1 MCGKTDNLA
10 RQLGRL
16 IRENNPHEDID
27 KTTTWCY
34 DISGNILSRTEYAYT
49 TGDLTGIAPTATF
62 AYTYGSN
69 WKDQL
74 VSFNG
79 QSIACDQSGNP
90 TTYRGASL
98 SWTRGRLLASYNSIT
113 MQYNANGIR
122 TKKVV
127 PGTNYSTTT
136 EFLYSGNNLL
146 QEKVT
151 RAGISQSSTTY
162 RTYLYNS
169 QGVMGFVQDGAEYIY
184 HKNIFGDI
192 VAIYQGATKVAEY
205 IYDAWGNHKVL
216 DGNSVEV
223 TDPAHIAHQ
232 NPFRYRGYFWDSD
245 LQLYY
250 IQGRYYDPQIGRFIN
265 VDSLEHLDPVSIG
278 GINLC
283 TYARNNPVGIT
294 YVTSK
299 ESNSDRESNFIVN
312 SIVGHIS
319 SANSNKIDA
328 FFTTENTSEL
338 ILGVTDASLTIR
350 GLYTSIANLTNHIS
364 YFTKNLSPF
373 SLDMRLNGTPMNKAV
388 LAFNNFSWGLD
399 KASVFG
405 VVFSVGLDILDSLHR
420 GVSAE
425 GVVLGAALTAAK
437 GILLIYVNKSIIYLA
452 TTIGG
457 MFGVVGAV
465 VGYVIGALICIAVDT
480 YVSRQLDNEID
491 RIAK

>member
-192 VAIYQGATKVAEY
+192 VAIYQGATKVVEY
-205 IYDAWGNHKVL
+205 AYDAFGNCTIVSDT
-216 DGNSVEV
+216 DGIGAN
-223 TDPAHIAHQ
+223 
-232 NPFRYRGYFWDSD
+232 NPFRYRGYYWDTD